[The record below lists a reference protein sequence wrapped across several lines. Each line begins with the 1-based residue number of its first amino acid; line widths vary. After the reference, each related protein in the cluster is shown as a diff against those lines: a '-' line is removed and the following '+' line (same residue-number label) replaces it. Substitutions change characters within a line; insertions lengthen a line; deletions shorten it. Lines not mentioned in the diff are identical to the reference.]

1 MDFIQVVL
9 KKNGMDL
16 EAEMLP
22 CCILARKKFYICMWD
37 LHKPTERDYSDFL
50 LNSQDG
56 CMSIKLKVYVQE
68 YLSLE

>member
-1 MDFIQVVL
+1 
-9 KKNGMDL
+9 MDL

-50 LNSQDG
+50 PNSQDG

>member
-50 LNSQDG
+50 LSSQDG